1 MKNLP
6 LLLIAI
12 FLTFPGLVAAQ
23 DVEYIRDTE
32 TILKARVISAQ
43 MLPTA
48 IIEGTEVSTERQLL
62 TAEILEGDEEG
73 RVVSFENDYTQLD
86 EGDTFYLRH
95 TISATDG
102 METWSASDPYRIPTL
117 VTLGIIF
124 LVLLFAFG
132 GFQGIRGL
140 ASLIGSIVLIFYALI
155 PGIYA
160 GYSPILISIGV
171 ASLIIFLGSYI
182 THGFT
187 RTTTAAMLGMLAT
200 VVITGIGTYF
210 AISFGQLS
218 GFSSEANV
226 YLNFATA
233 GRIDMIGLLF
243 GAIIIGLLGVL
254 YDGAI
259 GQAVAV
265 EELFLAGS
273 NYTPSQVFWR
283 AMRIGREHIGALVNT
298 LAIAYVG
305 TALPLL
311 LLFQQSTSSIVYIL
325 NGELFA
331 TEIIRILMGSIGLVM
346 AVPVTTLIAV
356 WMLRTITKPSGT
368 HGHSHTH

>member
-1 MKNLP
+1 M
-6 LLLIAI
+6 
-12 FLTFPGLVAAQ
+12 FPGQAAAQ
-23 DVEYIRDTE
+23 EVEYIRDTE
-32 TILKARVISAQ
+32 TILKARVVSAQ

-48 IIEGTEVSTERQLL
+48 LIEGTEVSTERQLL

-117 VTLGIIF
+117 VTLGVIF

-160 GYSPILISIGV
+160 GYSPILVSIGV
-171 ASLIIFLGSYI
+171 ASLIVFVGSYV

-187 RTTTAAMLGMLAT
+187 RTTTSAMLGMLAT
-200 VVITGIGTYF
+200 VLITGVGTYF
-210 AISFGQLS
+210 AITLGQLS

-233 GRIDMIGLLF
+233 GRIDMLGLLF
-243 GAIIIGLLGVL
+243 GGIIIGLLGVL
-254 YDGAI
+254 YDSAI

-265 EELFLAGS
+265 EELFLAGATYS
-273 NYTPSQVFWR
+273 PSQVFWR

-311 LLFQQSTSSIVYIL
+311 LLFQQSTSSITYIL

-331 TEIIRILMGSIGLVM
+331 TEIIRILMGSIGLVL

-356 WMLRTITKPSGT
+356 YMLRGVTKPSGV
-368 HGHSHTH
+368 HSHSHAH